1 MQSVLRNLHLAGVW
15 SRMGVVRADGAAG
28 EADGGKPWVSQ
39 VASCPTHILSA
50 GKAEMEKGPNQDWD
64 PQFI

>member
-1 MQSVLRNLHLAGVW
+1 
-15 SRMGVVRADGAAG
+15 MGVVRADGAAG
-28 EADGGKPWVSQ
+28 EADGGKPRVSQ
-39 VASCPTHILSA
+39 VAGFSTHIFSE